1 MRKGIHVSERNL
13 YKCIQGCKRALPV
26 VLGYLP
32 IGFAYGV
39 LAGKADI
46 SATNT
51 ILMSILVF
59 AGSAQFIAVG
69 LFASGAG
76 PATIIL
82 TTFIVNLR
90 HMLMAAS
97 LSPFLSKWS
106 RLSQALFAYEL
117 TDETFAL
124 HSSAPRVLET
134 CKPEVFSLNITCQVS
149 WVVGTILGVVAANLI
164 GDIKPLGL
172 DFALAAM
179 FIGLLVGQCQD
190 KIRITA
196 AVLGGSI
203 ATVLYLAGFQQ
214 SFVIMATLLS
224 ATLTLGI
231 EQWIKQK

>member
-1 MRKGIHVSERNL
+1 MSENYVNRGLRGI
-13 YKCIQGCKRALPV
+13 QRALPV

-39 LAGKADI
+39 LAGKAEL
-46 SATNT
+46 SAANT
-51 ILMSILVF
+51 ILMSIIVF

-76 PATIIL
+76 PAAIIL

-97 LSPFLSKWS
+97 LSPFLCKWNRWLQS
-106 RLSQALFAYEL
+106 FFAYEI

-124 HSSAPRVLET
+124 HSSAPKVIET
-134 CKPEVFSLNITCQVS
+134 CKIETLSLNITCQVS
-149 WVVGTILGVVAANLI
+149 WVLGTILGVVAANLI

-172 DFALAAM
+172 DFALSAM
-179 FIGLLVGQCQD
+179 FIGLLVGQCLD
-190 KIRITA
+190 RVRIIA
-196 AVLGGSI
+196 ALLGGII
-203 ATVLYLAGFQQ
+203 ATILYIAGFSQ
-214 SFVIMATLLS
+214 SYVIIATLLA
-224 ATLTLGI
+224 ATLSLGI